1 MLGSGRDCPEALAKG
16 SSGSQAENLAISLG
30 SRWGTRGTR
39 TKERPPSLGGRSRCV
54 LWTYLRAGDGARTR
68 DPQLGKLMLY
78 QLSYSRNTTIT
89 QPGGLQPP
97 LAGRRVAPPSGCDQA
112 HEGRPSP
119 PGP

>member
-68 DPQLGKLMLY
+68 APPLGRGEESPPPGGAKK
-78 QLSYSRNTTIT
+78 RTGEAPPPRPPATETTATATIT
-89 QPGGLQPP
+89 W
-97 LAGRRVAPPSGCDQA
+97 S
-112 HEGRPSP
+112 PSP
-119 PGP
+119 QRRT